1 MTLRR
6 SYSIIIED
14 PFSYMPATLPPI
26 TPQPGRPL
34 YLSVRDAVRAA
45 VDAGHFPPGEQL
57 PSTKELSEAME
68 VSLVTMH
75 RALQELVA
83 SGVLSRSQGKGTFVH
98 QRYKDPAR
106 PVVTARVGLVFHA
119 EASLADYYH
128 GQVLE
133 GIRQA
138 SDKLHVDLL
147 LLRFSEVDGVAGG
160 TRGGD
165 VRNECD
171 GYLLLNP
178 LASTMDAVVAERRS
192 RPSYVVGARPR
203 NLKTPSIDVD
213 NIDVARQAV
222 LHLASLGHKR
232 IGFVG
237 GAGEETSNSFD
248 RWAGF
253 NAVMKERGLPLNDGH
268 LLKSESWRLSERER
282 MSLIR
287 LLSSPN
293 RPTALFAAGYYF
305 ALDVYS
311 AASTVGLRIPADL
324 SIVAVDD
331 PPSAAHLSP
340 PLTTLRQPLVQLG
353 HAAVTALV
361 DQIRHSPANTPHT
374 SNARTLFPEL
384 TIRRSTAAPP
394 AS

>member
-1 MTLRR
+1 
-6 SYSIIIED
+6 
-14 PFSYMPATLPPI
+14 MPATLLPV

-45 VDAGHFPPGEQL
+45 VDAGTFPPGEQL
-57 PSTKELSEAME
+57 PSTKELSESME

-106 PVVTARVGLVFHA
+106 PVATARVGLVFHA

-138 SDKLHVDLL
+138 SEKLHVDLL
-147 LLRFSEVDGVAGG
+147 LLRFSEVDGASGA
-160 TRGGD
+160 RGGD

-178 LASTMDAVVAERRS
+178 LPSTTDALVAERKN
-192 RPSYVVGARPR
+192 RPCYVVGARPR
-203 NLKTPSIDVD
+203 NPRIPSIDVD

-222 LHLASLGHKR
+222 LHLSSLGHKR

-237 GAGEETSNSFD
+237 GAGEESSNSFD
-248 RWAGF
+248 RWSGF
-253 NAVMKERGLPLNDGH
+253 NAVMKERKLQLAEGS

-287 LLSSPN
+287 LLSSPS

-305 ALDVYS
+305 ALDVYA

-324 SIVAVDD
+324 SLVAVDD

-361 DQIRHSPANTPHT
+361 DEIRQSP
-374 SNARTLFPEL
+374 SNLPNAAGGSGARTLFPEL
-384 TIRRSTAAPP
+384 IIRRSTTAP
-394 AS
+394 SV